1 MIRRPP
7 TSTRTYTLFPYTT
20 LCRSLL
26 AWRRRLLLALQVVD
40 RLYDQEDGKGDDQEV
55 DHRVDEEADVP
66 GGRAGCL
73 GLLQGGI
80 LAAAE
85 SHEDI
90 GEIDA
95 AEQQADRW
103 HQNVGDEGAD
113 DLAEGGTDDNADSH
127 VEDAAPHGEFLEL
140 FQHEIGRAHV

>member
-1 MIRRPP
+1 MIRLPP
-7 TSTRTYTLFPYTT
+7 RATLTDNT
-20 LCRSLL
+20 LSLHD
-26 AWRRRLLLALQVVD
+26 ALPIC
-40 RLYDQEDGKGDDQEV
+40 
-55 DHRVDEEADVP
+55 VDEEADVP
-66 GGRAGCL
+66 VGRAGCL

-103 HQNVGDEGAD
+103 HQNVGDEGAA

-127 VEDAAPHGEFLEL
+127 VEDAAPPGELLEFFQHGEFPSSACATTLGPAAALPTSSE
-140 FQHEIGRAHV
+140 QARVGRG

>member
-1 MIRRPP
+1 MRI
-7 TSTRTYTLFPYTT
+7 SDWSSDVCSSDL
-20 LCRSLL
+20 
-26 AWRRRLLLALQVVD
+26 
-40 RLYDQEDGKGDDQEV
+40 V

-140 FQHEIGRAHV
+140 FQHGAFRSAEHTSELQSLMRI

>member
-1 MIRRPP
+1 MIRLPP
-7 TSTRTYTLFPYTT
+7 RATLTDNT
-20 LCRSLL
+20 LSLHD
-26 AWRRRLLLALQVVD
+26 ALPIC
-40 RLYDQEDGKGDDQEV
+40 
-55 DHRVDEEADVP
+55 VDEEADVP

-85 SHEDI
+85 SPEDI

-113 DLAEGGTDDNADSH
+113 DLAEGGTDGNADSH
-127 VEDAAPHGEFLEL
+127 VEEDAPHSAFLEL
-140 FQHEIGRAHV
+140 FHNGEFPYSS